1 MNSSMVKQMTL
12 DHAPIA
18 LGANVFELVGN
29 TPLVPLRRVAAH
41 AHSEPV
47 EVYAKAEWFNPSGS
61 VKDRPAREIILAAE
75 RAGRLTPD
83 KTLLDATSGNMGIA
97 YAMLCAARGYR
108 AKLVIP
114 QNASP
119 ERIKILRAYGAE
131 LVFSDPLENTDGA
144 IRTAREIAAAE
155 PDRYFYA
162 DQYSNDANW
171 QAHYRTTGVEVWN
184 QTRGR
189 VTHFVAGLGT
199 SGTFVGTGR
208 RLREFDASVRL
219 IAVQPDAPFHGLE
232 GLKHYETAMIPAI
245 YDATLADAQ
254 VSVSTEEAHAMVKR
268 LAREEGLFV
277 GSSAGAAAVA
287 AIKVAET
294 LREGVVVTVLPDGGF
309 KYLSDRFW
317 EEE

>member
-1 MNSSMVKQMTL
+1 MNSPMIGQLTL
-12 DHAPIA
+12 ARAPVA
-18 LGANVFELVGN
+18 MGTDVFELVGN
-29 TPLVPLRRVAAH
+29 TPLVPLRRIAAH
-41 AHSEPV
+41 IQPV
-47 EVYAKAEWFNPSGS
+47 EVFAKVEWFNPSGS

-75 RAGRLTPD
+75 RAGRLTPK

-119 ERIKILRAYGAE
+119 ARIKILRAYGAA

-144 IRTAREIAAAE
+144 IRLAREIAAQE
-155 PDRYFYA
+155 PGRYFYA

-171 QAHYRTTGVEVWN
+171 QAHYRTTGVEIWN
-184 QTRGR
+184 QTHGR
-189 VTHFVAGLGT
+189 ITHFVAGLGT

-208 RLREFDASVRL
+208 RLREFDSSVRL
-219 IAVQPDAPFHGLE
+219 IAVQPDASFHGLE

-254 VSVSTEEAHAMVKR
+254 IKISTEEAHAMVKR

-277 GSSAGAAAVA
+277 GTSAGAAAAA
-287 AIKVAET
+287 AIRVAET
-294 LREGVVVTVLPDGGF
+294 LHEGIVVTVLPDGGF

-317 EEE
+317 DEA

>member
-1 MNSSMVKQMTL
+1 MHVAVRAEL
-12 DHAPIA
+12 FD
-18 LGANVFELVGN
+18 LVGN
-29 TPLVPLRRVAAH
+29 TPLVPLRIAAH
-41 AHSEPV
+41 LPPV

-61 VKDRPAREIILAAE
+61 VKDRPAREIILTAE
-75 RAGRLTPD
+75 REGKLTRD
-83 KTLLDATSGNMGIA
+83 VALLDATSGNMGIA

-131 LVFSDPLENTDGA
+131 LVFSSPLENTDGA
-144 IRTAREIAAAE
+144 IHVAREIAAVE
-155 PDRYFYA
+155 PERYFYA
-162 DQYSNDANW
+162 DQYSNPANW
-171 QAHYRTTGVEVWN
+171 QAHYRTTGAEVWD
-184 QTRGR
+184 QTVGR

-208 RLREFDASVRL
+208 RLREFNPNVRL

-232 GLKHYETAMIPAI
+232 GLKHYQTAMVPSI
-245 YDATLADAQ
+245 YDRTLADAQ
-254 VSVSTEEAHAMVKR
+254 VNVSTEEAHAMVKR

-277 GSSAGAAAVA
+277 GVSAGAAAAAALKVA
-287 AIKVAET
+287 AS
-294 LREGVVVTVLPDGGF
+294 LHEGVVVTVFPDAGF

-317 EEE
+317 EEQ